1 MSLYSVMKLM
11 YLFSG
16 LCSGTIRV
24 LYFVN
29 ALVLKVIF
37 ILIFLILLVE
47 VSNSWVSGVAT

>member
-1 MSLYSVMKLM
+1 MSLYYVMKLM